1 MTDRTASVEQKD
13 ILYSAQVI
21 AESSQPSNMG
31 RMSDPG
37 VQGIIHGYCGDAM
50 EIDAEGEERG
60 LR

>member
-1 MTDRTASVEQKD
+1 MTDRTASVEQKE

-31 RMSDPG
+31 RMSDPDA
-37 VQGIIHGYCGDAM
+37 QGIIHGSCGDTM